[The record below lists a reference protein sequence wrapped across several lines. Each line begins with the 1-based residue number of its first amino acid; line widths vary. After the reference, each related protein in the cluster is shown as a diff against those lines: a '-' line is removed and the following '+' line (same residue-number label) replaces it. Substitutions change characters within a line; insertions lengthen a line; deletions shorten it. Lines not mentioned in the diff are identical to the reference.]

1 MISEKNYK
9 INFISLSLISRRIL
23 LTTKIYF
30 TEFEFKFHSILSP
43 RPVTRFSTKVE
54 NAYYARAS
62 AKPLFISIDHHDSPK
77 IPTFFSRLRYSAG
90 CLEKCWNIFVN

>member
-1 MISEKNYK
+1 MISKNNHK
-9 INFISLSLISRRIL
+9 INFISLSFISRRIL
-23 LTTKIYF
+23 LTTKIYLSSNLNF
-30 TEFEFKFHSILSP
+30 TRSFPP
-43 RPVTRFSTKVE
+43 RPVTRFSAKVE

-77 IPTFFSRLRYSAG
+77 IPTFFSRPRYSAG